1 MHVSSRVA
9 GASHSITL
17 HRHIGTGHRLR
28 LASAGLAVTTATV
41 ATAGAGGLLGLI
53 GGLLAVVGA
62 ASIAVAESCRKS
74 LVPCTQ
80 PSFFLQ
86 SIISIN

>member
-1 MHVSSRVA
+1 MSALGGLPLLPTRSLII
-9 GASHSITL
+9 GN
-17 HRHIGTGHRLR
+17 IGTGHRLR

-62 ASIAVAESCRKS
+62 ASIAVAESCTKN

-80 PSFFLQ
+80 CHLS
-86 SIISIN
+86 SRNR

>member
-1 MHVSSRVA
+1 MYVSSRVA
-9 GASHSITL
+9 LLPTRSL
-17 HRHIGTGHRLR
+17 FYRNIGTGYRLR

-62 ASIAVAESCRKS
+62 AGVAVTESCTKS

-80 PSFFLQ
+80 CHLS
-86 SIISIN
+86 SCN